1 MQQIPPHGRIAR
13 AAYHIYIILQHY
25 PTHGGTYYFQ
35 TARADG
41 MSARD
46 AGRSTMEKFILGA
59 ALGMVGGALI
69 VANNCKVRALV
80 KKNGDELLQKA
91 EQYIDKKLEEK
102 QSSPQDEAEEM

>member
-1 MQQIPPHGRIAR
+1 
-13 AAYHIYIILQHY
+13 
-25 PTHGGTYYFQ
+25 
-35 TARADG
+35 
-41 MSARD
+41 
-46 AGRSTMEKFILGA
+46 MEKFILGA

-102 QSSPQDEAEEM
+102 QSYPQDEAEEM